1 MRWIRFAVLVCLAA
15 VVQAGSLSQFTLMPD
30 LLVILLVFFA
40 VYSSTTDAII
50 TSFSIGFAADLIG
63 TSMGTKMLSF
73 LLIGTSL
80 AYLNRVFS
88 LKELP
93 HRAIAIFAAILLTG
107 IMSNILNSL
116 KNAGTIELSAI
127 LKTALVSCIVGP
139 LLYIPVRWWMRLK
152 TKHHRRN
159 F

>member
-1 MRWIRFAVLVCLAA
+1 MRWIRFAVLVCLATI
-15 VVQAGSLSQFTLMPD
+15 VQAGSLSQFPLMPD

-40 VYSSTTDAII
+40 VYSNTTDAII

-73 LLIGTSL
+73 LIAGTSI

-88 LKELP
+88 LRKIP
-93 HRAIAIFAAILLTG
+93 AQAIAILTAVILTG
-107 IMSNILNSL
+107 ALSNVLNSF
-116 KNAGTIELSAI
+116 KNVVTIEYGTI
-127 LKTALVSCIVGP
+127 LKTAAVSGIAGP
-139 LLYIPVRWWMRLK
+139 LLFIPARWWMRLK

-159 F
+159 L